1 MISFVGAGKVG
12 TALGVYFKQKGCHIA
27 GYYSR
32 TYQHAIAASR
42 LTHSEAFTTIEDL
55 LQRSSMVWITVT
67 DDALETVA
75 NEIAEMDIPP
85 HVKAFIHTSGVHS
98 SEILSSIHKK
108 GFATYSLHPLMA
120 FGTVDESV
128 EQLRDAYFSVESV
141 TNSSPEGKEKS
152 IIDNLFATIGNK
164 TLTINS
170 DKKELYHCAA
180 TVLSNYMVTLL
191 NVAYEMF
198 EESGMSKSEIKKATA
213 PLLRSTLMNVEA
225 HDKMSDALT
234 GPIKRGDKTTVV
246 KHLEALG
253 KYMPSKTALYR
264 ELGKE
269 TMEMID
275 DERLK
280 DMLCD

>member
-1 MISFVGAGKVG
+1 MISFIGAGKVG
-12 TALGVYFKQKGCHIA
+12 TALGVYFKQKGCEIA

-32 TYQHAIAASR
+32 TLQHAETASR
-42 LTHSEAFTTIEDL
+42 LTNSEAFTTIEDL

-75 NEIAEMDIPP
+75 NKIAEMEIPP

-120 FGTVDESV
+120 FGSVNENV
-128 EQLRDAYFSVESV
+128 EQLRNAYFSLESV
-141 TNSSPEGKEKS
+141 ANAPSEEINNTVIN
-152 IIDNLFATIGNK
+152 NLLATIGNK
-164 TLTINS
+164 TLSINS

-180 TVLSNYMVTLL
+180 SVLSNYLVTLL

-213 PLLRSTLMNVEA
+213 PLLHSTLMNVKTHEN
-225 HDKMSDALT
+225 MSEALT
-234 GPIKRGDKTTVV
+234 GPLKRGDKITVI
-246 KHLEALG
+246 KHLEALSN
-253 KYMPSKTALYR
+253 YMPSKTALYR

-269 TMEMID
+269 TMKMLN

-280 DMLCD
+280 YILCD